1 MINIFSNLKKRII
14 FKKIFNLKKTEDV
27 RLIKT
32 HKNNTQVLYF
42 PKKKIYRKLNKNR
55 KGKDKIHSENLGI
68 SWYCK
73 RIKIKKKNLIKRYY
87 KGEKTSF
94 IDLREVDGLKIKSW
108 RPLSEN
114 YDFLLKFFKHY
125 IKFYP

>member
-1 MINIFSNLKKRII
+1 MINIFSNLKKKII
-14 FKKIFNLKKTEDV
+14 SKKIFNLKKTEDV

-42 PKKKIYRKLNKNR
+42 PQKKIYRKLNKNR

-73 RIKIKKKNLIKRYY
+73 RIKIKKKKLN
-87 KGEKTSF
+87 
-94 IDLREVDGLKIKSW
+94 
-108 RPLSEN
+108 
-114 YDFLLKFFKHY
+114 
-125 IKFYP
+125 